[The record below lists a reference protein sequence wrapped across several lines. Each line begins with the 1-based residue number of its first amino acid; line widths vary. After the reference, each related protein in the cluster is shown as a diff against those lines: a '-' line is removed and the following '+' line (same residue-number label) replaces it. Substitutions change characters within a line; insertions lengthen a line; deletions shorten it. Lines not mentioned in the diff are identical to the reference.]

1 MRGSRSRPCRLPGLL
16 LGLLLVLP
24 AGAAPPPP
32 ALAVVVAATRGTEPL
47 DADVLSLVYKRK
59 KQFWR
64 DGRRILPVNLPP
76 DHALRRLFA
85 REILRL
91 SLEAQEDYWNEQYY
105 QGVLPPH
112 MLRSEEAVAR
122 FVAETEGAVGYLSPC
137 GLDPRLR
144 IVLLLDAGG
153 GRLDPAHPPACAS
166 PARD

>member
-1 MRGSRSRPCRLPGLL
+1 MRGPCLLPGLL
-16 LGLLLVLP
+16 LGLMLTLP
-24 AGAAPPPP
+24 AWANPPP
-32 ALAVVVAATRGTEPL
+32 ALAVVVAATRAAEPL
-47 DADVLSLVYKRK
+47 EVDDLSLVYKRK
-59 KQFWR
+59 KQFWH

-85 REILRL
+85 REVLKL
-91 SLEAQEDYWNEQYY
+91 SLEAQEDYWNEQYF

-137 GLDPRLR
+137 ALDPRLR

-153 GRLDPAHPPACAS
+153 GRLDPSRPTGCAA